1 MAEQKKNNAP
11 LSPEEFLDVLD
22 KNNIYFSDGGN
33 SMDKVKEWLANEYSG
48 YPDLAEKIIKLL
60 HNQKVGT
67 AVPIDN
73 ISGKYGYSVAHDME
87 RLKAAYIAAWREK
100 NGF

>member
-1 MAEQKKNNAP
+1 MSPDKKGAP
-11 LSPEEFLDVLD
+11 LNPEEFLAMLN

-33 SMDKVKEWLANEYSG
+33 TLEKIKEWLTNEYSG
-48 YPDLAEKIIKLL
+48 YPDIAKKIITLL
-60 HNQKVGT
+60 HEQKVGA

-73 ISGKYGYSVAHDME
+73 ISGKYGYSVQHDME